1 MKISPNQLSMNHYC
15 YINRELIPYHQ
26 AGIQLNDLGLL
37 RGYALFDYMRT
48 YNGKPFM
55 PTLYMERFFNSA
67 KILDLEI
74 PSNETELMYYVE
86 ELFGL
91 AKLPDCAFRFL
102 LTGGY
107 TADSMSVTSPNLII
121 ITENLP
127 KEVPERFEKGV
138 KVITAEH
145 LRELPELKST
155 NYMKPILLANEMKNK
170 NAYDVL
176 YHKHNEISELSRSNF
191 FIFKGDTLITPD
203 INILKGITRTVVLN
217 LACQAF
223 KVEERTLTLSELAQ
237 ADEAFT
243 TGTTKKITPI
253 VQIDENLVGKG
264 EVGKRTK
271 FLQEL
276 FNRLIENY

>member
-1 MKISPNQLSMNHYC
+1 MNHYC
-15 YINRELIPYHQ
+15 YINRELIPYQQ
-26 AGIQLNDLGLL
+26 ASIQLNDLGLL
-37 RGYALFDYMRT
+37 RGFALFDYMRT

-55 PTLYMERFFNSA
+55 PDLYMERFFNSA
-67 KILDLEI
+67 KIMDLEI
-74 PSNETELMYYVE
+74 PSNETEILYYVQ
-86 ELFGL
+86 ELFSL

-107 TADSMSVTSPNLII
+107 SPDSMSVTKPNLII

-127 KEVPERFEKGV
+127 KEVPERFEQGV

-155 NYMKPILLANEMKNK
+155 NYVKPILLAKEIKSK
-170 NAYDVL
+170 EAYDVL
-176 YHKHNEISELSRSNF
+176 YHKNNEISELSRSNF

-203 INILKGITRTVVLN
+203 TNILRGVTRRVVLN
-217 LACQAF
+217 LARQAF
-223 KVEERTLTLSELAQ
+223 HVEERTLTFDELAQ

-253 VQIDENLVGKG
+253 VQIDEQKISNG

-276 FNRLIENY
+276 FWGLIESY

>member
-1 MKISPNQLSMNHYC
+1 MNHYC
-15 YINRELIPYHQ
+15 YINRELIPYQQ
-26 AGIQLNDLGLL
+26 ASIRLNDLGLL

-55 PTLYMERFFNSA
+55 PNLYMERFFNSA
-67 KILDLEI
+67 KIMDLEI
-74 PSNETELMYYVE
+74 PSNETELLYYVD
-86 ELFGL
+86 ELFSL

-107 TADSMSVTSPNLII
+107 TSDSMSISEPNLII

-155 NYMKPILLANEMKNK
+155 NYVKPILLAKEIKSK

-176 YHKHNEISELSRSNF
+176 YYKNNEISELSRSNF

-203 INILKGITRTVVLN
+203 KNILKGITRSVVIN
-217 LACQAF
+217 LARQAF
-223 KVEERTLTLSELAQ
+223 HVEERALRLEELVQ
-237 ADEAFT
+237 AEEAFT

-253 VQIDENLVGKG
+253 VQINEQLIGGGMVGR
-264 EVGKRTK
+264 RTK

-276 FNRLIENY
+276 FGEFVQSY